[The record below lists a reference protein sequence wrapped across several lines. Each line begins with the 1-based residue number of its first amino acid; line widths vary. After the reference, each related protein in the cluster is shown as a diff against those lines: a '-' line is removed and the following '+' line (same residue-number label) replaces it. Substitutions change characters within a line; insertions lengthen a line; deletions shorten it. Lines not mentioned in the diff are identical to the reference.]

1 MLTIVSTKISYLG
14 YRLAD
19 TPIAGYLSASKRNRS
34 VFPQMTA
41 ATYPVGKDLSGDEA
55 VEESIVER
63 IFSAVVEQRLPPGTK
78 LSESALCQAFGV
90 GRMHIRRSLLLL
102 SSREVV
108 ELHPNRGAFV
118 ASPTAK
124 QAREVFEARMALE
137 PTIARLAVERATSED
152 IATLSAHLQ
161 MEHDAH
167 HNESRHEAIRLSGQ
181 FHILLAQI
189 ASNAVML
196 RMMKELVTRTSLII
210 GIFGAPSVA
219 NCRDDDHELILSAF
233 TKRDPQAAANLMAN
247 HLREIEGSLNLDN
260 KNSGAVDLVS
270 LFSRG

>member
-1 MLTIVSTKISYLG
+1 M
-14 YRLAD
+14 
-19 TPIAGYLSASKRNRS
+19 P
-34 VFPQMTA
+34 TA
-41 ATYPVGKDLSGDEA
+41 PYQVDESPSGGEVA
-55 VEESIVER
+55 EEDIVER
-63 IFSAVVEQRLPPGTK
+63 IFEAVVEQRLPPGTK
-78 LSESALCQAFGV
+78 LSESVLCEAFGV
-90 GRMHIRRSLLLL
+90 GRMRIRRSLLLL

-108 ELHPNRGAFV
+108 ELHANRGAYV

-124 QAREVFEARMALE
+124 QAREVFEARLTLE
-137 PTIARLAVERATSED
+137 PTIARLAVERAVDTD
-152 IATLSAHLQ
+152 IANLSKHLK

-167 HNESRHEAIRLSGQ
+167 HHDSRHEAIRLSGQ

-233 TKRDPQAAANLMAN
+233 KARDSQAAANLMTE
-247 HLREIEGSLNLDN
+247 HLREIEGSLDLGNR
-260 KNSGAVDLVS
+260 NSGAVDLVN
-270 LFSRG
+270 LFAKKQPSAACEIL